1 METVNHSGSFFPNRG
16 TGRFRN
22 FTASIVVMFLL
33 ALAITGCR
41 KDELNS
47 VTPGEE
53 MGMTG
58 TPGDLNVARL
68 APNDPSLAVSNQ
80 VHLVSS
86 HDGYSALRIDKNLAG
101 VWGMARGGDGFI
113 WMSSKGKEVAN
124 VYDGLG
130 GYVRQPISIGDLSTR
145 GGPAA
150 LVRNNT
156 SGFFIPN
163 SQIPATM
170 LFTSESG
177 KIIGWYMGR
186 TYVLIDRTSQGS
198 MYTGIAVAQV
208 GTQPYLFATDFVNG
222 RVDVFNS
229 RLQYESTR
237 TLRDPFMSDSYGP
250 YNIAL
255 FNGELFVIYAMK
267 TGTDVAMG
275 GTGAGYVSIFTPDG
289 RFIRRFASNGPL
301 NAPWGIAKTGRVVY
315 IANHGDGTINRYDYP
330 SGQLMGKLHYNGQPV
345 RIEGLWAIGHA
356 TGDHR
361 QLFFTSGPGG
371 PDAGHGLFG
380 YLKIAL

>member
-1 METVNHSGSFFPNRG
+1 METVNHNGSFFPHRG

-22 FTASIVVMFLL
+22 FTASLAVLFLL

-47 VTPGEE
+47 MSPGEE

-58 TPGDLNVARL
+58 TPSDLNVARL
-68 APNDPSLAVSNQ
+68 APNDPSLAVSSQ
-80 VHLVSS
+80 VNLVSS
-86 HDGYSALRIDKNLAG
+86 HDGYSALRIDKDLGG
-101 VWGMARGGDGFI
+101 VWGMARGGDGYI
-113 WMSSKGKEVAN
+113 WLSSKGKEVTN

-130 GYVRQPISIGDLSTR
+130 GYVRQSISIGDLSTR

-156 SGFFIPN
+156 TGFHLPN
-163 SQIPATM
+163 SRIPATM

-177 KIIGWYMGR
+177 KILGMYLGV
-186 TYVLIDRTSQGS
+186 TYTLIDRTSQGS

-208 GTQPYLFATDFVNG
+208 GSQPYLFATDFARG
-222 RVDVFNS
+222 RVDVFNANKQFVS
-229 RLQYESTR
+229 SM

-255 FNGELFVIYAMK
+255 FNGELFVVYAMK
-267 TGTDVAMG
+267 SGTDAAIG
-275 GTGAGYVSIFTPDG
+275 GSGAGYVSVFSPDG

-301 NAPWGIAKTGRVVY
+301 NAPWGIVKTGRVVY

-330 SGQLMGKLHYNGQPV
+330 SGQYMGKLHNNGQPV
-345 RIEGLWAIGHA
+345 RIEGLWAIGHT
-356 TGDHR
+356 TGDQR
-361 QLFFTSGPGG
+361 QLFFTAGPGG